1 MKTLHQSFLFLAM
14 LLACAACTKETPMAP
29 AIERDCAFP
38 LENNGVTTDPVRGEG
53 WVPTEPFL
61 EG

>member
-1 MKTLHQSFLFLAM
+1 MKTPHNSLLSLAL

-29 AIERDCAFP
+29 SIEPDCSFP
-38 LENNGVTTDPVRGEG
+38 FETNDVAADPERGEG

-61 EG
+61 ED